1 MTMQAVRELQ
11 EVESDIVAVHVPAEF
26 LHLQVMVTVEPL
38 AKKETELDP
47 DAWPPGYFEH
57 YAGCLPDFPDIES
70 EGDYEVREP
79 LT

>member
-1 MTMQAVRELQ
+1 MIATLKEVV
-11 EVESDIVAVHVPAEF
+11 EVESASMVIQLPTEF
-26 LHLQVMVTVEPL
+26 LHHRVEITVRPL
-38 AKKETELDP
+38 EEKESDLDP
-47 DAWPPGYFEH
+47 DAWPLGYFEH